1 MQSKEDES
9 LQDPMS
15 VDVNSAMLVNV
26 NNTMQI
32 DVSNTMSVDIHNI
45 CNQEKDNK
53 LESNVESK
61 KVLEEHLCAI

>member
-1 MQSKEDES
+1 MQSKEEES
-9 LQDPMS
+9 RDPMS

-32 DVSNTMSVDIHNI
+32 DVSNTMSVDIHNV
-45 CNQEKDNK
+45 CNQENDNK

-61 KVLEEHLCAI
+61 KVLEEHLCAM